1 MNALVFSEEYVGYAV
16 SQGYTELSLDDLE
29 EMPTISE
36 SQTADLKIETED
48 ERVWLERTGV
58 SDGEWCNNKVTVE
71 FLLNGRWCTIVEY
84 EAK

>member
-1 MNALVFSEEYVGYAV
+1 MREVFYPEYLQYVETQGYAD
-16 SQGYTELSLDDLE
+16 YTLDELE

-48 ERVWLERTGV
+48 ERIWLERTGV
-58 SDGEWCNNKVTVE
+58 PDGEWCNNKVTVE
-71 FLLNGRWCTIVEY
+71 FLLNGKWCTILEY

>member
-1 MNALVFSEEYVGYAV
+1 MSALVFSQEYIAYAV
-16 SQGYTELSLDDLE
+16 SQGYTELRLDDLE
-29 EMPTISE
+29 AMPTLFSGN
-36 SQTADLKIETED
+36 TADLKIETED

-58 SDGEWCNNKVTVE
+58 SDGEWCDDKVTVE

>member
-1 MNALVFSEEYVGYAV
+1 VSALVFSQEYIAYAV
-16 SQGYTELSLDDLE
+16 SQGYTELRLDDLE
-29 EMPTISE
+29 AMPTLFSGN
-36 SQTADLKIETED
+36 TADLKIETED

-58 SDGEWCNNKVTVE
+58 SDGEWCDDKVTVE

>member
-1 MNALVFSEEYVGYAV
+1 VNELVFSEEYIPWAV
-16 SQGYTELSLDDLE
+16 SQGYTELRLDDLE
-29 EMPTISE
+29 AMPTISE

-58 SDGEWCNNKVTVE
+58 SDGEWCNDKVTVE
-71 FLLNGRWCTIVEY
+71 FLLNGNWCTIVEY

>member
-1 MNALVFSEEYVGYAV
+1 MNALVFSEEYIDYAV
-16 SQGYTELSLDDLE
+16 SQGYTELQLADLE
-29 EMPTISE
+29 AMPTISE

-48 ERVWLERTGV
+48 ERVWLERIGV
-58 SDGEWCNNKVTVE
+58 SDGEWCDDKVTVE